1 MTGRDLKIARI
12 QLGISQADLARRL
25 NVTVRTISRWETGER
40 VSELIRLSMM
50 ELRGSGKLSAD
61 ANE

>member
-25 NVTVRTISRWETGER
+25 NVTVRTISRWETGEK

-50 ELRGSGKLSAD
+50 ELRGDKLSAD